1 MFKFGHSDVALPVLF
16 GHTAREIVHDE
27 CGEFEYLDK
36 LEFVQTL
43 HSVVDH
49 LFEHGPCK
57 GFEGI
62 EVRNGDHLFVDVL
75 LVNLVQFMNNQLSLL
90 ISQLGLVHFRIGQPV
105 PQDNFFLG
113 HLLIIG
119 IQFKLRLLQRLK
131 RDKLLINL
139 TNFPIQYM
147 IFTNHPQTI
156 YFLHHR
162 VDHLVVSVMVV
173 DCLDVLAVKNY

>member
-1 MFKFGHSDVALPVLF
+1 LPVLF
-16 GHTAREIVHDE
+16 GHTACEIIHDK
-27 CGEFEYLDK
+27 CGEFKYLDQLK
-36 LEFVQTL
+36 FVQTL
-43 HSVVDH
+43 HPVVNH

-62 EVRNGDHLFVDVL
+62 EVRNGNHLLVDIL
-75 LVNLVQFMNNQLSLL
+75 LVNLMQFMNNQLPLL
-90 ISQLGLVHFRIGQPV
+90 ISQIALVHFRIDQPV

-119 IQFKLRLLQRLK
+119 IEFKLGLLQRLK
-131 RDKLLINL
+131 RNKLLINL

-147 IFTNHPQTI
+147 LFTNHPQPI

-162 VDHLVVSVMVV
+162 VDHLVVGVVVV
-173 DCLDVLAVKNY
+173 DCLDVLGVENY